1 MGRLPKWEARYM
13 TTDRKNPE
21 YEEYIRLLTTNQRR
35 IYGFINAM
43 LPNQAVS
50 DDIMQETS
58 LLMWQN
64 FEQFQKGTNFAAWG
78 MSIARNLVM
87 QHYRK
92 QKRNRL
98 TFDLE
103 AIENIASQS
112 DVFDSVDDKVDALR
126 QCFKK
131 LNSNDKKILE
141 QRYIDNSPVQKIAE
155 TVNCTPGHMYR
166 IMAKIHDLLLR
177 CIKLQLS

>member
-1 MGRLPKWEARYM
+1 MS
-13 TTDRKNPE
+13 TDRKNPE
-21 YEEYIRLLTTNQRR
+21 YEDYIRLLSTNQRR

-43 LPNQAVS
+43 LPNRSAS

-58 LLMWQN
+58 LMMWQN
-64 FEQFQKGTNFAAWG
+64 FDQFQKGTNFAAWG

-112 DVFDSVDDKVDALR
+112 DVFDSTDDKVDALR
-126 QCFKK
+126 RCFKK
-131 LNSNDKKILE
+131 LNTNDQKILE

-155 TVNCTPGHMYR
+155 NVNCTTGHMYR
-166 IMAKIHDLLLR
+166 IIAKIHNMLLR
-177 CIKLQLS
+177 CINIQLS